1 MAEPRAAPAGLRDVL
16 LVAVLVVAVVLGAA
30 ALTSVL
36 PDAVQEVVL
45 RTPLAITV
53 LIGGTALVLWRITRR
68 PPA

>member
-1 MAEPRAAPAGLRDVL
+1 MAEPRAAQAGLREVL
-16 LVAVLVVAVVLGAA
+16 LVGALVVAVVLGAA

-36 PDAVQEVVL
+36 PGDFQEVVL
-45 RTPLAITV
+45 GTPLAIAV

>member
-1 MAEPRAAPAGLRDVL
+1 VAEPRAAQAGLREVL
-16 LVAVLVVAVVLGAA
+16 LVGALVVAVVLGAA

-36 PDAVQEVVL
+36 PDAFRQLVL
-45 RTPLAITV
+45 GTPLTIAV